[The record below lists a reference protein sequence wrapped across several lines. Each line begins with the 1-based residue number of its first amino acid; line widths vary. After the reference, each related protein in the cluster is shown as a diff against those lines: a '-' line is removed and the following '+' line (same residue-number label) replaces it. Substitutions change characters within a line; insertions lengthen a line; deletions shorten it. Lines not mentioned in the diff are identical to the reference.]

1 MDTAPKFVAVGQAL
15 QLGKAQSK
23 PVLVYFYSSQV
34 PACRRVWDEVI
45 NTKSFAQMTGGSML
59 SAVESTG
66 PDAQKCHE
74 LGVFRVPSL
83 IYIAPDGFHK
93 STTNIESESEV
104 RAFLGSIRS

>member
-1 MDTAPKFVAVGQAL
+1 VAVSQAL
-15 QLGKAQSK
+15 QLGKTQNK

-45 NTKSFAQMTGGSML
+45 NTRSFAQMTGGTML

-93 STTNIESESEV
+93 STTKLDNESEI
-104 RAFLGSIRS
+104 RAFLGSNRS